1 MTDRDARDLPDLTAL
16 DLDALRRLDHPV
28 LRDVLDRLA
37 TRQDNGT
44 ETLWGFNNSVP
55 Q

>member
-16 DLDALRRLDHPV
+16 DLESLRRLDHPV
-28 LRDVLDRLA
+28 LRDVLERLQA
-37 TRQDNGT
+37 RQDDGT
-44 ETLWGFNNSVP
+44 ETLWGFNNSAP